1 MGRVVTIIELS
12 VKVENYATPH
22 SLQKLC
28 TQYCLKTI
36 VDL

>member
-1 MGRVVTIIELS
+1 MSRVVTIIELPI
-12 VKVENYATPH
+12 KVENYAAPH